1 MTPGSNHNRA
11 LPFSLSRHW
20 ESPYWRA
27 AAPGI
32 PRVFHMPRLLLYHD
46 VGESWGQDDFP
57 PHCQGPAVP
66 STVDLWV
73 DTITCGLVH
82 DLSPAHSLQGQR
94 RVLDYDAPLCVCVG
108 GGCSKLHTEVGLI
121 NMFRS
126 EVRRPLWW
134 LICAGKVYRKRLG
147 QPPSTPFPSGRARPS
162 VSHLLENW
170 WTRCSWAAPLG
181 LLGDL

>member
-1 MTPGSNHNRA
+1 M
-11 LPFSLSRHW
+11 
-20 ESPYWRA
+20 
-27 AAPGI
+27 
-32 PRVFHMPRLLLYHD
+32 M
-46 VGESWGQDDFP
+46 
-57 PHCQGPAVP
+57 
-66 STVDLWV
+66 
-73 DTITCGLVH
+73 
-82 DLSPAHSLQGQR
+82 
-94 RVLDYDAPLCVCVG
+94 PLCVCVW
-108 GGCSKLHTEVGLI
+108 GGCGKLHTEVGLI